1 VTNDDYSILEAIRL
15 ESQRSGWK
23 FCKCAKVIAAVAQS
37 QGMYDNKLQ
46 DALVEEEFWDNETLD
61 RIYGQIISLASK
73 RDWVVGQG
81 NLGLQG
87 VPPAH
92 PKLTECALTPQG
104 QAKLDERPD

>member
-1 VTNDDYSILEAIRL
+1 MGDDGGASFHFGVRY
-15 ESQRSGWK
+15 
-23 FCKCAKVIAAVAQS
+23 
-37 QGMYDNKLQ
+37 
-46 DALVEEEFWDNETLD
+46 ALVDEEFWDNETLD

-104 QAKLDERPD
+104 QAKLDERTH

>member
-1 VTNDDYSILEAIRL
+1 VGDDGGASFHFGVRY
-15 ESQRSGWK
+15 
-23 FCKCAKVIAAVAQS
+23 
-37 QGMYDNKLQ
+37 
-46 DALVEEEFWDNETLD
+46 ALVDEEFWDNETLD
-61 RIYGQIISLASK
+61 RIYGQIINLASK

-104 QAKLDERPD
+104 QAKLDERTH

>member
-1 VTNDDYSILEAIRL
+1 VGDDGGASFHFGVRY
-15 ESQRSGWK
+15 
-23 FCKCAKVIAAVAQS
+23 
-37 QGMYDNKLQ
+37 
-46 DALVEEEFWDNETLD
+46 ALVDEEFWDNETLD

-104 QAKLDERPD
+104 QAKLDERTH